1 MNTYLVP
8 TDFSENAYNAI
19 EYAAEIAQA
28 TGRKLLLLHVHKPA
42 VMPYGMGGAFMA
54 EDVDSSVKAA
64 TETLETLCTTLREEY
79 PNVACSS
86 QITSGE
92 PVHEIVKVAEQKRAE
107 LIIMGT
113 FGANKIG
120 NMLFGSNTA
129 LVIEKSSC
137 PVLSV
142 PFSVPFRVPYKMLF
156 ATNFSY
162 NDLKGA
168 VQLAAI
174 ARAFDASMIIAHI
187 MIDDAA
193 RHHEDELIDK
203 FSREVKLLT
212 DYPKI
217 SYRLISDN
225 TVSMGLDAVIAE
237 TQADMIALSMRK
249 RGIFEQFYNPSITK
263 KFSAHGTIPLL
274 AFHGPSAIE
283 DEHFDF
289 TADSKK

>member
-1 MNTYLVP
+1 
-8 TDFSENAYNAI
+8 
-19 EYAAEIAQA
+19 
-28 TGRKLLLLHVHKPA
+28 
-42 VMPYGMGGAFMA
+42 
-54 EDVDSSVKAA
+54 
-64 TETLETLCTTLREEY
+64 
-79 PNVACSS
+79 
-86 QITSGE
+86 
-92 PVHEIVKVAEQKRAE
+92 
-107 LIIMGT
+107 MGT

-193 RHHEDELIDK
+193 RHHEDGLIDK

-249 RGIFEQFYNPSITK
+249 RGIFEQFYNPSI
-263 KFSAHGTIPLL
+263 
-274 AFHGPSAIE
+274 
-283 DEHFDF
+283 
-289 TADSKK
+289 